1 VQTNEGHR
9 DFRFYIL
16 DFRLYTIRVDKD
28 KLILD
33 VIFYTKPELVT
44 PFLMN
49 RFRRRGRREKSN

>member
-1 VQTNEGHR
+1 
-9 DFRFYIL
+9 
-16 DFRLYTIRVDKD
+16 LYTIRVDKD